1 MKKIDWSILKR
12 SVSGETSYEEEKMV
26 QCWKDAS
33 EEQCVY
39 YEKLLLF
46 HRQASKEGVD
56 VDRNFQDFIRKIS
69 LSSRRRYLRVLRY
82 VAAACLVGI
91 GILILYIHRPSSLPA
106 AFPEAI
112 VAGTSKAI
120 LYPGSGQPIYLEKE
134 KRHEIMANTVFRLK
148 QERNVVNYTVA
159 DTTTLP
165 SEIHTLKI
173 PHGGEFQLC
182 LSDGTHVYINSES
195 EISYP
200 AVFTGNERRITL
212 SGEAYFQVARSTAP
226 FIVIVNNMEVKVL
239 GTEFNLRAYTDEN
252 SVQATLVKGKVEVAA
267 NQDRML
273 LIPGEQAVL
282 SAGRG
287 LFKRT
292 VDVTKTVAWKD
303 GFVAFEDER
312 LEDIMTKLSKWY
324 NFEVFYESAA
334 LQDIRFTG
342 NIDRYGDIRIL
353 LDKIEKLD
361 VVRFAVRGHCIT
373 VKPK

>member
-1 MKKIDWSILKR
+1 MKKIDWSILQR
-12 SVSGETSYEEEKMV
+12 SVSGETSSEEEKMV
-26 QCWKDAS
+26 QGWKDAAQ
-33 EEQCVY
+33 EQREY

-46 HRQASKEGVD
+46 HRRASKERVD
-56 VDRNFQDFIRKIS
+56 VDRNFQDFIRKVS
-69 LSSRRRYLRVLRY
+69 LSSRRRYFRVLKY

-91 GILILYIHRPSSLPA
+91 GILILNVQRPSSLPA
-106 AFPEAI
+106 AFPAAI
-112 VAGTSKAI
+112 VTGSSKAI
-120 LYPGSGQPIYLEKE
+120 LYPGSGQPVYLEKE
-134 KRHEIMANTVFRLK
+134 KHHEIMANTFFRLK
-148 QERNVVNYTVA
+148 QERNVVNYTLA
-159 DTTTLP
+159 DTTSLP

-173 PHGGEFQLC
+173 PHGGEFQLH

-195 EISYP
+195 KISYP

-212 SGEAYFQVARSTAP
+212 SGEAYFQVARSATP

-239 GTEFNLRAYTDEN
+239 GTEFNLRAYTDEK
-252 SVQATLVKGKVEVAA
+252 SVQATLVKGKVEIATD
-267 NQDRML
+267 QDRIL

-282 SAGRG
+282 AVGGG
-287 LFKRT
+287 LSKRT
-292 VDVTKTVAWKD
+292 VDVTKSVAWKD

-361 VVRFAVRGHCIT
+361 VVRFAIRGHCIT